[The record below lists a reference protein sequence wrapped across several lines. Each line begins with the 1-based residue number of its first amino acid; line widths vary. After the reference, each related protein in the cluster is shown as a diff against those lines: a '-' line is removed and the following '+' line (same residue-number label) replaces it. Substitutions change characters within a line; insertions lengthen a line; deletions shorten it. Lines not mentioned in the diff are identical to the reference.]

1 MKKILIVED
10 EQDIA
15 ELLRLYLESEN
26 YSILIADNGIDALQI
41 INTNTIDMA
50 IVDIMMPQM
59 NGYELIKRIREE
71 DNNLPI
77 IITSAKNMDNDKI
90 VGLNIGADIYITKPF
105 NPLEVVANV
114 KALFRRCDIV
124 EEKKNN
130 IKYDNLELNIDDFNL
145 KKDNELVN
153 LTATELKILIKL
165 MKNPNRIYT
174 KSQLYECI
182 SGENYDNVD
191 NSMMVHI
198 SNIRSKIEDNPSKPK
213 YIKTIKGLGYKF
225 AYEKESE

>member
-15 ELLRLYLESEN
+15 ELLRLYLESEK
-26 YSILIADNGIDALQI
+26 YSIIIADNGIGALKI
-41 INTNTIDMA
+41 INTTSIDMA

-59 NGYELIKRIREE
+59 NGYELIKKLREDE
-71 DNNLPI
+71 NNLPI

-90 VGLNIGADIYITKPF
+90 VGLNLGADIYITKPF

-114 KALFRRCDIV
+114 KALFRRCDLA
-124 EEKKNN
+124 KNKNN
-130 IKYDNLELNIDDFNL
+130 IIRFDNFELNVEEFNL
-145 KKDNELVN
+145 RKDNELIN

-225 AYEKESE
+225 AYEKETE

>member
-15 ELLRLYLESEN
+15 ELLRLYLESEK
-26 YSILIADNGIDALQI
+26 YSIIIAD
-41 INTNTIDMA
+41 TSIDMA

-59 NGYELIKRIREE
+59 NGYELIKKLREDE
-71 DNNLPI
+71 NNLPI

-90 VGLNIGADIYITKPF
+90 VGLNLGADIYITKPF

-114 KALFRRCDIV
+114 KALFRRCDLA
-124 EEKKNN
+124 KNKNN
-130 IKYDNLELNIDDFNL
+130 IIRFDNLELNVEEFNL
-145 KKDNELVN
+145 RKDNELIN

-225 AYEKESE
+225 AYEKETE

>member
-1 MKKILIVED
+1 MKHLTTLRIQKGEKIKFID
-10 EQDIA
+10 E
-15 ELLRLYLESEN
+15 N
-26 YSILIADNGIDALQI
+26 SIN
-41 INTNTIDMA
+41 
-50 IVDIMMPQM
+50 
-59 NGYELIKRIREE
+59 
-71 DNNLPI
+71 
-77 IITSAKNMDNDKI
+77 
-90 VGLNIGADIYITKPF
+90 
-105 NPLEVVANV
+105 
-114 KALFRRCDIV
+114 
-124 EEKKNN
+124 
-130 IKYDNLELNIDDFNL
+130 KYDIEESLENVAIEEFNL
-145 KKDNELVN
+145 RKDNELIN

-225 AYEKESE
+225 AYEKETE

>member
-15 ELLRLYLESEN
+15 ELLRLYLESEK
-26 YSILIADNGIDALQI
+26 YSIIIADNGIDALKI
-41 INTNTIDMA
+41 INTTSIDMA

-59 NGYELIKRIREE
+59 NGYELIKKIREE

-90 VGLNIGADIYITKPF
+90 VGLNLGADIYITKPF

-114 KALFRRCDIV
+114 KALFRRCDLA
-124 EEKKNN
+124 KNKNN
-130 IKYDNLELNIDDFNL
+130 IIRFDNLELNVEEFNL
-145 KKDNELVN
+145 RKDNELIN

-225 AYEKESE
+225 AYEKETE

>member
-15 ELLRLYLESEN
+15 ELLRLYLESEK
-26 YSILIADNGIDALQI
+26 YSILIADNGIDALKI
-41 INTNTIDMA
+41 INTTSIDMA

-59 NGYELIKRIREE
+59 NGYELIKKLREDE
-71 DNNLPI
+71 NNLPI

-90 VGLNIGADIYITKPF
+90 VGLNLGADIYITKPF

-114 KALFRRCDIV
+114 KALFRRCDLA
-124 EEKKNN
+124 KNKNN
-130 IKYDNLELNIDDFNL
+130 IIRFDNLELNVEEFNL
-145 KKDNELVN
+145 RKDNELIN

-225 AYEKESE
+225 AYEKETE